1 MANDDV
7 KSDRKNDRSSDEE
20 SAAVVVRSEVDGTEA
35 ADQEIDFSGSAFA
48 NLGTERYVNA
58 AFFAGGV
65 LLAFLIGRT
74 LAGLWNTLAEWPAA
88 VRAVPQVLT
97 YAEDE
102 RPGYTIVVGALL
114 ALIIVISIY
123 RKAHVRQWADEV
135 ATELYK
141 VHWPDREVVTNGTI
155 VVIVASLFA
164 TIYVGILDRIWGFIT
179 NLVYGA

>member
-7 KSDRKNDRSSDEE
+7 KNDRNPDRSSDEE
-20 SAAVVVRSEVDGTEA
+20 ANIVVRSETDASDA
-35 ADQEIDFSGSAFA
+35 ANEEIDFSGSAFA

-58 AFFAGGV
+58 AFFAAGV
-65 LLAFLIGRT
+65 LFTFLIGRT
-74 LAGLWNTLAEWPAA
+74 LAGVWNVLSEWPAA
-88 VRAVPQVLT
+88 VRALPQLVA

-102 RPGYTIVVGALL
+102 RPGFTIVVGALVSL
-114 ALIIVISIY
+114 VVTVFVY

-141 VHWPDREVVTNGTI
+141 VHWPEREVVTNGTI

>member
-7 KSDRKNDRSSDEE
+7 KNDRNNDRTSDED
-20 SAAVVVRSEVDGTEA
+20 ANIVVRSESDASDA
-35 ADQEIDFSGSAFA
+35 ANEEIDFSGSAFA

-58 AFFAGGV
+58 AFFAAGV

-74 LAGLWNTLAEWPAA
+74 LAGVWNALSEWPAA
-88 VRAVPQVLT
+88 VRAVPQLVA

-102 RPGYTIVVGALL
+102 RPGFTIVVGAVL
-114 ALIIVISIY
+114 ALVVTVFVY

-141 VHWPDREVVTNGTI
+141 VHWPEREVVTNGTI

>member
-7 KSDRKNDRSSDEE
+7 KTDRNSDRTSDEE
-20 SAAVVVRSEVDGTEA
+20 ANIVVRSESDASDA

-58 AFFAGGV
+58 AFFAAGV
-65 LLAFLIGRT
+65 LLTFLIGRT
-74 LAGLWNTLAEWPAA
+74 LAGVWNLLSEWPAA
-88 VRAVPQVLT
+88 VRALPQLVA

-102 RPGYTIVVGALL
+102 RPGFTIVVGAIM
-114 ALIIVISIY
+114 ALVLTIFVY
-123 RKAHVRQWADEV
+123 RKPHVRQWADEV

-141 VHWPDREVVTNGTI
+141 VHWPEREVVTNGTI

>member
-20 SAAVVVRSEVDGTEA
+20 NAAVVVRSDVDGSEV
-35 ADQEIDFSGSAFA
+35 ADQEIDFSGNAFA

-74 LAGLWNTLAEWPAA
+74 LAGIWNTLAEWPAA
-88 VRAVPQVLT
+88 VRAVPQLLA

-102 RPGYTIVVGALL
+102 RPGYTIAVGSLVALL
-114 ALIIVISIY
+114 LVIWVY

>member
-7 KSDRKNDRSSDEE
+7 KSDRKNDRSSSEDD
-20 SAAVVVRSEVDGTEA
+20 AGVVLRSEAGGTEA
-35 ADQEIDFSGSAFA
+35 PSEEVDFGGGAFVSV
-48 NLGTERYVNA
+48 GTERYVNA

-74 LAGLWNTLAEWPAA
+74 LAALWNTLAEWPAA
-88 VRAVPQVLT
+88 VRAVPQLVA
-97 YAEDE
+97 YAEDD
-102 RPGYTIVVGALL
+102 RPGYTIVVGALI
-114 ALIIVISIY
+114 ALGIVISLV
-123 RKAHVRQWADEV
+123 RKPHVRQWADEV

-164 TIYVGILDRIWGFIT
+164 TLYVGILDRIWGFIT
-179 NLVYGA
+179 NLVYAA

>member
-7 KSDRKNDRSSDEE
+7 KSDRNNDRTSEE
-20 SAAVVVRSEVDGTEA
+20 NSAALTRAETDGVEV
-35 ADQEIDFSGSAFA
+35 ADEQVDFSGSAFA

-58 AFFAGGV
+58 AFFAGAV
-65 LLAFLIGRT
+65 LLAFLLGRV

-88 VRAVPQVLT
+88 VRAVPQLVA

-102 RPGYTIVVGALL
+102 RPGLMTVVGAIL
-114 ALIIVISIY
+114 AIVIVVSLY
-123 RKAHVRQWADEV
+123 RKPNVRQWADEV

-141 VHWPDREVVTNGTI
+141 VHWPEREVVTNGTI
-155 VVIVASLFA
+155 VVIVASVFA
-164 TIYVGILDRIWGFIT
+164 TLYVGILDRIWGFIT

>member
-7 KSDRKNDRSSDEE
+7 KSDPNNDRTSEEEASAIEVRAE
-20 SAAVVVRSEVDGTEA
+20 SASEG
-35 ADQEIDFSGSAFA
+35 ADEEIDFNGGAFA

-58 AFFAGGV
+58 AFFAAGV
-65 LLAFLIGRT
+65 LLSFVLGRT
-74 LAGLWNTLAEWPAA
+74 LAGFWNSLAEWPAA
-88 VRAVPQVLT
+88 VRVLPQLVA

-102 RPGYTIVVGALL
+102 RPAFTIVVGALL
-114 ALIIVISIY
+114 ALVTMVFIY

-141 VHWPDREVVTNGTI
+141 VHWPEREIVTNGTI
-155 VVIVASLFA
+155 VVIVASVFA
-164 TIYVGILDRIWGFIT
+164 TLYVGILDRIWGFIT